1 MGISSKIIFIFYII
15 QVSIAKLSIFWLKEL
30 QTLFNWECS
39 ILIKLK
45 DKSIAKVNKQREAL
59 ISIKG
64 LGKNRK
70 NNKWKGDV
78 YLEIKKK

>member
-1 MGISSKIIFIFYII
+1 MFEVVLKAFKRGNLKFKLGISSKIIFIFYI
-15 QVSIAKLSIFWLKEL
+15 
-30 QTLFNWECS
+30 

-70 NNKWKGDV
+70 NNKWRGDV